1 MDQNRPKPENYLV
14 VAILSTILC
23 CWPAGVVSIV
33 YAAKV
38 NGLDSN
44 AVEEWEK
51 SSDHLFLGT
60 AYVESKGEKVVKEK
74 IRIESINNTYYYI
87 AEIPETSIS
96 VTFNITHIGE
106 SGFVCESEE
115 INFPRKISYE
125 LNGFDDLST
134 RLEGLG
140 KKLNFSF
147 YQ

>member
-1 MDQNRPKPENYLV
+1 MKVVKDDIEKKEANSSFDWLV
-14 VAILSTILC
+14 GSWVNQESQAI
-23 CWPAGVVSIV
+23 
-33 YAAKV
+33 
-38 NGLDSN
+38 
-44 AVEEWEK
+44 EEWEK

-140 KKLNFSF
+140 KKLRFSLKKVS
-147 YQ
+147 